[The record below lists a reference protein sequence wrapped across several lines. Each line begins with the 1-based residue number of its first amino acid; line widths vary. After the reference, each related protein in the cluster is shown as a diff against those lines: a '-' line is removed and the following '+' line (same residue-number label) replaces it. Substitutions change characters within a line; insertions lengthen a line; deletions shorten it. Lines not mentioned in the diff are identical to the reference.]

1 MAIIEIYGVTFLE
14 CEKQD
19 CDWNIGYTP
28 KDLNRHG
35 LEFTFRSGVGTR
47 VCNFGCKALA
57 YGKHID
63 PNCPHR
69 EELCELL
76 GQKDSTFQ
84 TRFWGTVDPDVA
96 WRALNTNPE

>member
-1 MAIIEIYGVTFLE
+1 MTNIEIYGVAFLE

-28 KDLNRHG
+28 HDINRDG
-35 LEFTFRSGVGTR
+35 LEFTFRAGVGTR

-57 YGKHID
+57 FGKHID
-63 PNCPHR
+63 ANCPHKQ
-69 EELCELL
+69 ELCDLL
-76 GQKDSTFQ
+76 GEKDSTFQ

-96 WRALNTNPE
+96 RRALDAKSE